1 MKKKLLVG
9 IVLSMVGVFVL
20 GACSNGGKKLDNVN
34 ETKKASTAVDK
45 KKENQTIEVIDGEGK
60 KVEVPSKPKRVVVFD
75 NGSLDTIDAL
85 SVGDR
90 VVGVPAKSIPNY
102 LSNYRKVSSAGGIKE
117 PDLEKVNQLK
127 PDLIIISGRQE
138 DYKEKM
144 EQIAPTLYMSVDD
157 TDTWRSTKHN
167 IETVGKIFDKEKEA
181 RTKVKDLE
189 KEVTDLKTKASQLDQ
204 KALTVIVNEGQLSTF
219 GKKSRFDVIY
229 DTFGFKEAD
238 EKIKPSI
245 HGQSVSYEYVLEKNP
260 DFLFVVD
267 RTKAI
272 GGDDSHNNV
281 AENELVK
288 KTEAGKHNKV
298 IPLRPDVWYL
308 SGGGLESLHLMVE
321 DAKKALD

>member
-102 LSNYRKVSSAGGIKE
+102 LSNYRKVSSAGRIKE

-272 GGDDSHNNV
+272 GGDDSYNNV

-298 IPLRPDVWYL
+298 ISLRPDVWYL